1 MLFRGSTSPAAPM
14 AVASPGMPQ
23 TTLVA
28 SSCAMVVLGASSA
41 DAAQQCRDDK
51 GKFIKCPP
59 VAAEPATRCRDIKTK
74 KFAKCG
80 TAGTEPVPAKTP

>member
-1 MLFRGSTSPAAPM
+1 MTSIFRSANGSACLLAF
-14 AVASPGMPQ
+14 
-23 TTLVA
+23 
-28 SSCAMVVLGASSA
+28 AMVVLGASSA